1 MAKRIDSQW
10 AAQFS
15 AGAELVRRRYSVAFF
30 LGNEP
35 RHDALV
41 KCVWCGT
48 SMAIQ
53 VKGFADPPPKDP
65 ERFGPWI
72 LVGALAGG
80 DPSDL
85 FVVVHVPRPPEHFR
99 YFIATRGE
107 LDAVKNPPPAKP
119 RKKAGEPYS
128 SKFSSDGVRW
138 CDMRRFENAWDKLAH
153 DCAASPN
160 V

>member
-15 AGAELVRRRYSVAFF
+15 AGGELVRRGYSVAFF

-41 KCVWCGT
+41 KCASCGK
-48 SMAIQ
+48 SAGVQ
-53 VKGFADPPPKDP
+53 VKGFSDPPPKNP
-65 ERFGPWI
+65 ERFGPWT
-72 LVGALAGG
+72 LVGSLAGG
-80 DPSDL
+80 EPSDL

-99 YFIATRGE
+99 YFIATRNE

-119 RKKAGEPYS
+119 RKKPGRSLLA
-128 SKFSSDGVRW
+128 
-138 CDMRRFENAWDKLAH
+138 KL
-153 DCAASPN
+153 
-160 V
+160 